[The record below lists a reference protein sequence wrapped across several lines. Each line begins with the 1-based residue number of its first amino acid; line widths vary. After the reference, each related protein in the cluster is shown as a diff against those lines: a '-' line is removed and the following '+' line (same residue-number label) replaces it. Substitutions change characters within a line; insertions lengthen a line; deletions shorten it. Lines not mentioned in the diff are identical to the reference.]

1 MESDKFKEYYGKLNA
16 EQKRAVDLIDGPVMV
31 VAGPGTGKT
40 QILTLR
46 IANILLKT
54 DTDPDS
60 ILAITFTESGVH
72 SMRKR
77 LAEIVGALGYR
88 VAIKTFHG
96 FTNDIIKNYPEEFP
110 HIIGAQ
116 NITEVEQIGIIE
128 KIVVEDDSLNYL
140 RPINNK
146 NYFVKEIISNIST
159 LKREGLNGEDFL
171 KLAKEEKKK
180 FERIDDL
187 YHEKG
192 AYKGKMKGEY
202 KDLEKNIQK
211 NLEFAKVYSEYE
223 KELRSNNLYDYGDMI
238 LEVLKVLEKNKDL
251 LLTLQEQYQY
261 FLVDEHQDTNQAQNK
276 IMELLCNFYDN
287 PNIFIVGDEKQA
299 IYRFQGASL
308 NNFLYFKNLYPKA
321 QVVYLESNYRS
332 TQTVLNAAHDLI
344 PSPKGLKSQSKIK
357 EKPISVVS
365 LETDEEELLF
375 LADSIEEKIK
385 SGVKPEDIAVLYRDN
400 KDASALSD
408 VLEKKG
414 IPFNIES
421 DENVLADNEIRKLI
435 TLIRCADSL
444 NEELLAKV
452 VQFDFI
458 GLNSLDV
465 WKLFAARRKN
475 YKTPLGVLIS
485 RAEFV
490 SESGVEDI
498 QAIKDFLAKMSDL
511 HAATRNLT
519 LPEFFEKVVKK
530 SGFLAHIL
538 SLKNSAEKLQKL
550 NSLFSEIKDLFAAH
564 KNYSISDFL
573 EYLDSLDRNS
583 ISIKPKKTGNFGN
596 VHLMTAHRSK
606 GQEFKIVYIIQAID
620 GHWGSRRSLAK
631 IQLINSA
638 LSLED
643 GHADVDDGDE
653 RRLFYVALT
662 RAKEEVVVTCSR
674 KNKDNRDNLKTK
686 FLENIRKE
694 LIEEVDVPAGQ
705 TSPAQKADINF
716 RERIISG
723 PEVKSSEFIKET
735 FLDKGLS
742 VSALN
747 NYLSCPWRYF
757 YSSLLNIPMAQETYL
772 LYGTAVHDALKH
784 FFDKL
789 REGES
794 PDKEYLISKFKEVIQ
809 KMPLNETDLAD
820 FVKRG
825 EASLGGYYDFYSGK
839 FHTNSLTEYP
849 ISRVYLDEIPLTGK
863 LDKIEILDNSGL
875 VNVVDYKT
883 GKPKSRGEIEGETKT
898 SEGNIKRQLVFYKLL
913 LSLFADGNKF
923 RFASADIDFV
933 EPMDSGKYK
942 KEHFTV
948 SDEEVEELKSEIRR
962 VADEIINFKFWDK
975 RCGDKHCE
983 FCELREM
990 VK

>member
-1 MESDKFKEYYGKLNA
+1 MESDKFKEYYSKLNN

-31 VAGPGTGKT
+31 IAGPGTGKT

-77 LAEIVGALGYR
+77 LSEIVGALGYR

-128 KIVVEDDSLNYL
+128 RLIVEDDTLDYL

-146 NYFVKEIISNIST
+146 NYFVREIISNIST
-159 LKREGLNGEDFL
+159 LKRDGLSSEDFS

-192 AYKGKMKGEY
+192 AHKGKMKGEY
-202 KDLEKNIQK
+202 KDLEKNIEK
-211 NLEFAKVYSEYE
+211 NLEFAKVYSRYE
-223 KELRSNNLYDYGDMI
+223 KELRENNLYDYGDMI

-276 IMELLCNFYDN
+276 IMELLCNFYES

-308 NNFLYFKNLYPKA
+308 NNFSYFKNLYPKA
-321 QVVYLESNYRS
+321 EVVFLESNYRS
-332 TQTVLNAAHDLI
+332 AQTVLDAAHGII
-344 PSPKGLKSQSKIK
+344 PSPKELKSQIGRQ
-357 EKPISVVS
+357 EKPLRLVS
-365 LETDEEELLF
+365 LETEDDELMF
-375 LADSIEEKIK
+375 LAEDIDTKIK
-385 SGVKPEDIAVLYRDN
+385 SGIKPENIAVLYRDN
-400 KDASALSD
+400 KDSAVLAQI
-408 VLEKKG
+408 LEKRG
-414 IPFNIES
+414 IPFSVES
-421 DENVLADNEIRKLI
+421 DEDILSDNEIKKLI
-435 TLIRCADSL
+435 TLIRCADNL
-444 NEELLAKV
+444 DEEILARV
-452 VQFDFI
+452 MQFDFVN
-458 GLNSLDV
+458 LNSLDV
-465 WKLFAARRKN
+465 WKLFVARKKN
-475 YKTPLGVLIS
+475 YKTPLGILLS
-485 RAEFV
+485 KKEFIDD
-490 SESGVEDI
+490 SGIEN
-498 QAIKDFLAKMSDL
+498 QEAIKDFLAKISEF
-511 HAATRNLT
+511 HAAAKNLS
-519 LPEFFEKVVKK
+519 LPEFFEKLVKK

-550 NSLFSEIKDLFAAH
+550 NSLFSEIKDLFGAH
-564 KNYSISDFL
+564 KNYSLKDFL
-573 EYLDSLDRNS
+573 EYLDSLDRNN
-583 ISIKPKKTGNFGN
+583 ISVKPKNSGHFGN

-606 GQEFKIVYIIQAID
+606 GQEFEIVYIIQAVD

-631 IQLINSA
+631 IRLLNSA
-638 LSLED
+638 MSLDD
-643 GHADVDDGDE
+643 GFKDLDDGDE
-653 RRLFYVALT
+653 RRLFYVAIT
-662 RAKEEVVVTCSR
+662 RAKAEVVITYSR
-674 KNKDNRDNLKTK
+674 KNKDGRDNLKTK

-694 LIEEVDVPAGQ
+694 LIEEQEIPAGFK
-705 TSPAQKADINF
+705 SSSEKADINF
-716 RERIISG
+716 AERTIPG
-723 PEVKSSEFIKET
+723 PTVQSAEFIKES
-735 FLDKGLS
+735 FLDRGLS

-747 NYLSCPWRYF
+747 NYLNCPWRYF
-757 YSSLLNIPMAQETYL
+757 YSSLLNIPMAQESYL
-772 LYGTAVHDALKH
+772 MYGTAVHEALKYL
-784 FFDKL
+784 FDKL
-789 REGES
+789 REGENPS
-794 PDKEYLISKFKEVIQ
+794 KEYLIDKFKEAIQ
-809 KMPLNETDLAD
+809 RMPIKEIELSDLL
-820 FVKRG
+820 KRG
-825 EASLGGYYDFYSGK
+825 EESLRGYYEFYKDK
-839 FHTNSLTEYP
+839 FHINSLTEYP

-863 LDKIEILDNSGL
+863 LDKIEILDMSGL

-883 GKPKSRGEIEGETKT
+883 GKPRSRGDIEGETKN
-898 SEGNIKRQLVFYKLL
+898 SAGNTKRQLVFYKLL
-913 LSLFADGNKF
+913 LSLFAEGNKF
-923 RFASADIDFV
+923 RFASADVDFV
-933 EPMDSGKYK
+933 EPMESGKYK

-948 SDEEVEELKSEIRR
+948 SDEEVEELKGEIRR
-962 VADEIINFKFWDK
+962 VAKEIINFEFWDK
-975 RCGDKHCE
+975 RCDDKHCE

>member
-1 MESDKFKEYYGKLNA
+1 MESNRFQENYGKLNA
-16 EQKRAVDLIDGPVMV
+16 EQRRAVDLIDGPVMV

-88 VAIKTFHG
+88 VTIKTFHG

-116 NITEVEQIGIIE
+116 NITEVEQIGIVE

-146 NYFVKEIISNIST
+146 NYFIKEIIASIGA
-159 LKREGLNGEDFL
+159 LKREGLNSEDFS

-180 FERIDDL
+180 FEKIDDL

-192 AYKGKMKGEY
+192 AHKGKMKGEY
-202 KDLEKNIQK
+202 KELEKNIEK
-211 NLEFAKVYSEYE
+211 NLEFAKVYSRYE
-223 KELRSNNLYDYGDMI
+223 KELKENNLYDYGDMI

-308 NNFLYFKNLYPKA
+308 NNFSYFKNLYPKA
-321 QVVYLESNYRS
+321 QVVFLENNYRS
-332 TQTVLNAAHDLI
+332 SQTVLDAAHGII
-344 PSPKGLKSQSKIK
+344 PSPKELKSKLGVGEKLIK
-357 EKPISVVS
+357 LVS
-365 LETDEEELLF
+365 LETEEDELMF
-375 LADSIEEKIK
+375 IADSINEKIK
-385 SGVKPEDIAVLYRDN
+385 SGERPENIAVLYRDN
-400 KDASALSD
+400 KDAFALAEI
-408 VLEKKG
+408 LEKHG
-414 IPFNIES
+414 IPFNVES
-421 DENVLADNEIRKLI
+421 DENILSDNEIKKLVA
-435 TLIRCADSL
+435 LIRCAASL
-444 NEELLAKV
+444 DEKILSRV
-452 VQFDFI
+452 MQFDFV

-465 WKLFAARRKN
+465 WKLLAGRRKN
-475 YKTPLGVLIS
+475 YKTPLGILLS
-485 RAEFV
+485 NEEFLA
-490 SESGVEDI
+490 ESGIENP
-498 QAIKDFLAKMSDL
+498 ATIKEFLGKMSDL
-511 HAATRNLT
+511 YAGSKNLS

-538 SLKNSAEKLQKL
+538 SLKNSAEKLHKL
-550 NSLFSEIKDLFAAH
+550 NSLFSEIKDLYTAH
-564 KNYSISDFL
+564 KNYSLDDFL
-573 EYLDSLDRNS
+573 EHLDSLERNS
-583 ISIKPKKTGNFGN
+583 ISIKPKKSGHFGN
-596 VHLMTAHRSK
+596 VRLMTAHRSK
-606 GQEFKIVYIIQAID
+606 GQEFEVVYIIQAVD
-620 GHWGSRRSLAK
+620 GHWGSRRAQAK
-631 IQLINSA
+631 IQLINS
-638 LSLED
+638 SSSPED
-643 GHADVDDGDE
+643 GFTDIDDGDE

-662 RAKEEVVVTCSR
+662 RAKTEVVVTYAR

-694 LIEEVDVPAGQ
+694 LIEEVELPADFK
-705 TSPAQKADINF
+705 TSTEKADINF
-716 RERIISG
+716 AERVVSG
-723 PEVKSSEFIKET
+723 PEVYATEFIREN
-735 FLDKGLS
+735 FLEKGLS

-772 LYGTAVHDALKH
+772 LYGTAVHEALKN

-789 REGES
+789 REGEN
-794 PDKEYLISKFKEVIQ
+794 PTREYLVAKFEETISR
-809 KMPLNETDLAD
+809 MPLSEGDLSD
-820 FVKRG
+820 FLKRG
-825 EASLGGYYDFYSGK
+825 EESLGGYFDFYKGK
-839 FHTNSLTEYP
+839 FHVNSLTEYP

-863 LDKIEILDNSGL
+863 LDKLEILDMSGL

-883 GKPKSRGEIEGETKT
+883 GKPKSRGDIEGETKN
-898 SEGNIKRQLVFYKLL
+898 SEGNVKRQLTFYKLL

-933 EPMDSGKYK
+933 EPMESGKYK
-942 KEHFTV
+942 KEHFTI
-948 SDEEVEELKSEIRR
+948 SDEEVEELKNEIRR
-962 VADEIINFKFWDK
+962 VSEEIMNFKFWDK
-975 RCGDKHCE
+975 RCEDKHCE